1 MTGLDMVKDILIDS
15 VLWRSESVATDAKL
29 INFDKV
35 TAKELADLTDSL
47 DETLRKIHILFGR

>member
-1 MTGLDMVKDILIDS
+1 MTGLDTVKDIIIDG
-15 VLWRSESVATDAKL
+15 VKWRAEFVAKDAEL

-47 DETLRKIHILFGR
+47 DETLRKIHNLFG